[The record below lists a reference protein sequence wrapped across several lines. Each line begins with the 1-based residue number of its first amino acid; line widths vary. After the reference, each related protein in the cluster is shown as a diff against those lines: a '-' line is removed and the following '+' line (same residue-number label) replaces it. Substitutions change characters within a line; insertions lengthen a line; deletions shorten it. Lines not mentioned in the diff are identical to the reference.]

1 MRRVLTALLAIAV
14 LGAPATAA
22 GIEHERRPFAL
33 DEFQVDV
40 GSYNFGRDTPSLGTG
55 LEARFRPLLVRR
67 YARTG
72 IALLPGVG
80 VAGTSRDAILGFAGF
95 RLAWDLGERWRV
107 TPGFSFTAY
116 AGHGDIN
123 LGGPLEFLSSLAV
136 TRRFR
141 SGVRVGA
148 AFYHLSNGHLY
159 EHNPGANSLALVV
172 AF

>member
-1 MRRVLTALLAIAV
+1 MRAVLAALLAIAA
-14 LGAPATAA
+14 LGGPASAA
-22 GIEHERRPFAL
+22 EHERRPFAL
-33 DEFQVDV
+33 DEFEVAV
-40 GSYNFGRDTPSLGTG
+40 GSYNFGRDHASVGTG
-55 LEARFRPLLVRR
+55 LEARFRPFLVRR

-80 VAGTSRDAILGFAGF
+80 LAGTSRDAILGFAGL

-107 TPGFSFTAY
+107 APGFALTAY